1 MKKEKKVVE
10 KKKKDWNKI
19 CLISMLV
26 LLALEVVLIP
36 LLVYAEVRRLLP
48 VIAFL
53 IIPTLFGIVILLLS
67 RNCAVDYEN
76 KKNRLA
82 KKMS

>member
-1 MKKEKKVVE
+1 MSKEKKKVE

-19 CLISMLV
+19 LLIILLV

-36 LLVYAEVRRLLP
+36 LLIYAEVKKILP
-48 VIAFL
+48 IIAFL
-53 IIPTLFGIVILLLS
+53 IIPTLFGIMVLLLS
-67 RNCAVDYEN
+67 RNCAVDFEN

-82 KKMS
+82 KKI